1 MVKSF
6 YIVLLLMLSW
16 LSAAGQVVTADTV
29 VVDTTVHLNKI
40 QQIKAR
46 IMERIQEK
54 MNEPYDTVRDG
65 TYWWRAMKHGKVDV
79 TGKTIHYPKFLRFA
93 WKTYKWGDR
102 TFNSY
107 DSAYVVG
114 TGKNWKLILSSNN
127 WVDSYMGEPFD
138 NSSAVMRSNLTSN
151 VGLQLSFMAVS
162 VGFTVGISD

>member
-1 MVKSF
+1 MGKGF
-6 YIVLLLMLSW
+6 YILLLLMLSW

-29 VVDTTVHLNKI
+29 VADTTVHLNKI

-127 WVDSYMGEPFD
+127 
-138 NSSAVMRSNLTSN
+138 
-151 VGLQLSFMAVS
+151 
-162 VGFTVGISD
+162 